1 LQRKGNFGTASAL
14 PGFVAR
20 QGGEAMIPLL
30 SIALTLIS
38 NATDLAHMFVA
49 DKLDDRPAGITFYFE
64 NRHEQ
69 ESFVLVDE
77 TGDAKLD
84 VVKQFSHFVRCW
96 RTGREKL
103 IHPRTVEIITA
114 IAQHFDAP
122 RIDVVSGYRARPY
135 GAPHSKHFLGRA
147 MDIHVPNVPAK
158 QVAKWVWENFRH
170 VGVGYYPK
178 QQFVHVDTRDMDVR
192 WIDVA
197 THGESAHARYFGRP
211 AGEELP
217 ADAPRLAYDQ
227 PKLDAAPATAVAT
240 ASHSVQMVALDNILQ
255 GSFDPL
261 QF

>member
-1 LQRKGNFGTASAL
+1 
-14 PGFVAR
+14 
-20 QGGEAMIPLL
+20 MIPLL

-38 NATDLAHMFVA
+38 NATDLAHMFVVDQTA
-49 DKLDDRPAGITFYFE
+49 EQPAGITFYFE

-69 ESFVLVDE
+69 QTFALVDAD
-77 TGDAKLD
+77 GDAQPD
-84 VVKQFSHFVRCW
+84 VIKQFSHFVRCW
-96 RTGREKL
+96 RTNREKL

-114 IAQHFDAP
+114 IAQHFNVE

-147 MDIHVPNVPAK
+147 MDIQVPSVPAK

-192 WIDVA
+192 WVD
-197 THGESAHARYFGRP
+197 TSSHGESAHARYFGRP

-227 PKLDAAPATAVAT
+227 PKSDAPTATAT
-240 ASHSVQMVALDNILQ
+240 ALASSAAQSPQSVQMVALDNILQ